1 MINMTNVLPGLKTH
15 LVVIGALAVIWGSF
29 LQGGIDLNEAVSQS
43 LLALGLS
50 TVRLGVTHEV
60 NKSK

>member
-29 LQGGIDLNEAVSQS
+29 LQGGMDVGEAVSQS
-43 LLALGLS
+43 LMALGYS
-50 TVRLGVTHEV
+50 TLRIGLKKATG
-60 NKSK
+60 K

>member
-1 MINMTNVLPGLKTH
+1 MKVSEILPGMKTH
-15 LVVIGALAVIWGSF
+15 AVVIGALAVIWGGF
-29 LQGGIDLNEAVSQS
+29 IQGAIDLNEAVSQS